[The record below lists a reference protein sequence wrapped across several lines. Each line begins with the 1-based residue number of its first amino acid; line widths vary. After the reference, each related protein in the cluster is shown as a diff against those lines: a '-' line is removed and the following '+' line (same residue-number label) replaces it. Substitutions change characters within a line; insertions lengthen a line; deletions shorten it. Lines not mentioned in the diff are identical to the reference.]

1 MSDKLLSHYINPEA
15 LQLTVEKS
23 KNRIVSQGDL
33 PHVSV
38 QKQLA
43 LLDQLTQFDF
53 GKFLLQNQGLNGYWT
68 HYALTYPW
76 FQNEIGDISELEK
89 FMLEK
94 SPVVIATQERF
105 KIFLQENQKS

>member
-1 MSDKLLSHYINPEA
+1 MSDKLISHSIHPDT
-15 LQLTVEKS
+15 LQNTVEKI
-23 KNRIVSQGDL
+23 KKRIMSQGDL
-33 PHVSV
+33 PDVTV
-38 QKQLA
+38 QKQLN
-43 LLDQLTQFDF
+43 LLGQLTQFDF